1 MVGTGPLGNT
11 ETVRRTGGR
20 LEVTGS
26 KLLEM
31 HWNKTRRFGL
41 YFPRGFV
48 FVHAKTDKIETNA
61 AANMAALLVAKLTS
75 FDRIRNQFLGV
86 PDIVRKETLKSSS

>member
-1 MVGTGPLGNT
+1 MVGTGPLGHT

-26 KLLEM
+26 KLLET
-31 HWNKTRRFGL
+31 HWNKTRRFGQ
-41 YFPRGFV
+41 YFPSGFV

-61 AANMAALLVAKLTS
+61 VTNMAALLVAKLKS
-75 FDRIRNQFLGV
+75 FHCKINLFLGV
-86 PDIVRKETLKSSS
+86 SDVVRKEPLKSRS